1 MSVHGVGCLA
11 VRTPHIIYTVYG
23 DKHTS
28 VRGNTNFAAI
38 KCQYL
43 LCNA

>member
-28 VRGNTNFAAI
+28 VLAAI
-38 KCQYL
+38 KCQYV